1 MPAPPMPFLPAEQ
14 HGRLVVMAML
24 VHAGQTE
31 TGERAIIPFRKLA
44 KPLADLVR
52 PMPYP
57 EIYPPDE
64 ESYHPTAVTHTM
76 FVDAID
82 RDAAETIVDHLQASD
97 APMRVAQLR
106 VLGGAMAR
114 VPVAATAFAHRHS
127 RIMANLATFYDGPAD
142 RAMRQAWVSDF
153 AAALRQEDT
162 GAYVNFLGDDGQ
174 ARLRQAYPGPT
185 WDRLAAVKARYDPT
199 NLFRLNQNIPPA
211 TQTPGQ

>member
-1 MPAPPMPFLPAEQ
+1 
-14 HGRLVVMAML
+14 MAML

-31 TGERAIIPFRKLA
+31 AGERAVTPFRKLA
-44 KPLADLVR
+44 KPLVDLVR

-142 RAMRQAWVSDF
+142 RAVREAWVSDF